1 MNKIELTEQEKEA
14 LYTKKYRNPDTPDG
28 YQDFQILRKL
38 YQRITGKEASTCTC
52 VYKSL
57 IQKLKKLC

>member
-1 MNKIELTEQEKEA
+1 MNKIELTEEEKAA
-14 LYTKKYRNPDTPDG
+14 LYSKKYKNPDTSEG
-28 YQDFQILRKL
+28 YRDFQILRNL
-38 YQRITGKEASTCTC
+38 YKRITGKEASSCTC